1 MEKVNFVANSIAAV
15 LYGEVT
21 PVSNLAP
28 TLPVRLG
35 IVIILF
41 FQCMSALLSPGDRT
55 RGKKWG
61 FVAHTVAMFSVSTI
75 HTALNL
81 NFRSV
86 FYINNR
92 GFPGTDELPPGPLG
106 YDALQLGA
114 MNTVLVAMFPLN
126 QWLADGLL
134 VGSVSAS
141 VT

>member
-1 MEKVNFVANSIAAV
+1 
-15 LYGEVT
+15 
-21 PVSNLAP
+21 
-28 TLPVRLG
+28 
-35 IVIILF
+35 
-41 FQCMSALLSPGDRT
+41 MSALLSPDNRT

-81 NFRSV
+81 NFRST

-92 GFPGTDELPPGPLG
+92 GFPGTNGAPPGPLG
-106 YDALQLGA
+106 YDQLQLNA
-114 MNTVLVAMFPLN
+114 LDTVLVAMFPLN

-134 VGSVSAS
+134 VGSVLAA